1 MIASTLLMSLLLQGA
16 APTPVLPGAVSGQ
29 LRTIEG
35 APAVN
40 TRIVMVP
47 APKGANKVDDNLNY
61 YEPYFSMPPDRT
73 LTDNEGNFR
82 LQEIVPGRYFLLA
95 GAAAEGQGT
104 YYPDALHPR
113 DAQVLDIE
121 STVELDHLDFQLKV
135 RLGGKLSG
143 RINANMAALGPRTAT
158 ITGGK
163 LEDLLEVPVNK
174 DGTFT
179 FGHVPPGKYLLSLYP
194 PTPGIASMPITVSND
209 DVSGAELQPL
219 PTKKVSGRII
229 VKNGSIPHG
238 LLGFYTEKTWVTSKI
253 NEDGTFYVDLH
264 AARHQI
270 DFAGLP
276 VGYSV
281 ASVKIGPQDATG
293 QGILVGNSDVPDVVI
308 TLNAP
313 KKLAIVKGKI
323 TGLPQNRFASTA
335 VVMVGPTFNK
345 GQADIEQDGS
355 FRFDAV
361 IPGLY
366 TLSLN
371 GVPEFK
377 PMTVVVE
384 GFDTYEVSVTVP
396 SR

>member
-1 MIASTLLMSLLLQGA
+1 MIASTLLMSLLLQGTV
-16 APTPVLPGAVSGQ
+16 PVPVLPGAVSGQ
-29 LRTIEG
+29 LKTIDG

-47 APKGANKVDDNLNY
+47 APKGANRVDDNLNY
-61 YEPYFSMPPDRT
+61 YEPYFSMPQDRT

-82 LQEIVPGRYFLLA
+82 LQDIVPGRYFLLA

-104 YYPDALHPR
+104 YYPDALIPR
-113 DAQVLDIE
+113 NAQVLDIVSAE
-121 STVELDHLDFQLKV
+121 ELNHLDFQLKV
-135 RLGGKLSG
+135 RLGGRLSG
-143 RINANMAALGPRTAT
+143 RVNANMTALGPRTAT

-174 DGTFT
+174 DGTFA

-194 PTPGIASMPITVSND
+194 PTPGIASMPITVAND
-209 DVSGAELQPL
+209 DVSGAELLPL
-219 PTKKVSGRII
+219 PTKRVSGRIV

-238 LLGFYTEKTWVTSKI
+238 LLGFYTVKTWVTSKI
-253 NEDGTFYVDLH
+253 NDNGTFSVDLH
-264 AARHQI
+264 DAQHQI

-276 VGYSV
+276 VGYTV
-281 ASVKIGPQDATG
+281 ASVKIGSQDVTA
-293 QGILVGNSDVPDVVI
+293 QGIRVANADVPDVLI

-313 KKLAIVKGKI
+313 KKLATVKGKI
-323 TGLPQNRFASTA
+323 TGLPPARFASTG

-345 GQADIEQDGS
+345 GLADVQQDGS
-355 FRFDAV
+355 FQFDAV
-361 IPGLY
+361 VPGLY

-396 SR
+396 SL